1 MYITQPLHRAVQQ
14 HPDKVA
20 LRCGRR
26 SQTFRSMAD
35 RVARLAGALQAL
47 GMAPGDRVA
56 MLALNSDRYFEY
68 MIAVPW
74 GGGVINPC
82 NIRWSAA
89 ELLYSLEDSGS
100 RLLLVDDAFAAVA
113 RRLQEDSSQ
122 PLTVIYAG
130 DGAVPAGMLGYEAL
144 IAGAQPV
151 PDAVRR
157 GDDLFGL
164 FYTGGTTGQPKG
176 VMISHGGMYAS
187 LLSMLAEGMAPRDG
201 VYLHAAPMFH
211 VADIGMSGIQWLRG
225 NTQCFIGSFTPQGVV
240 EAIERDRATHV
251 LLVPTMIQMLV
262 DHPAM
267 REGRDLSSL
276 RCIVYGAS
284 PIAEPVLDRAMAVLP
299 GVEFVQA
306 YGMTELSPLATIC
319 PAEFHTVEGRRRG
332 KLRSAGRASF
342 CTEIRIVNAEGR
354 EVPRGTV
361 GEVAV
366 RGPNVMKGYWNN
378 PDLTAATV
386 RDGWMHTGDG
396 AYMDDDGFIF
406 IVDRVKDMIISG
418 GENVYSAE
426 VENVVAQH
434 PAVAAGAVIG
444 IPSAE
449 WGESVHAVVVL
460 KPGAALTGED
470 LIRFCKDRIAGYKC
484 PRSVDIVAEL
494 PLSGAGKVL
503 KTALRA
509 PYWKD
514 RESQV
519 A

>member
-26 SQTFRSMAD
+26 SVTFRALAD
-35 RVARLAGALQAL
+35 RVARLAGALQRL

-56 MLALNSDRYFEY
+56 MLALNADRYFEY

-89 ELLYSLEDSGS
+89 EILYSLEDSGS
-100 RLLLVDDAFAAVA
+100 RLLFVDDAYLPVA
-113 RRLQEDSSQ
+113 RKLQADSAT
-122 PLTVIYAG
+122 PLTVIHCG
-130 DGAVPAGMLGYEAL
+130 DGRAPDGMLGYEEL

-157 GDDLFGL
+157 GDDLLGL
-164 FYTGGTTGQPKG
+164 FYTGGTTGRPKG
-176 VMISHGGMYAS
+176 VMIGHKGMYAS
-187 LLSMLAEGMAPRDG
+187 LLSLLAEGLAPEG
-201 VYLHAAPMFH
+201 SVYLHAAPMFH
-211 VADIGMSGIQWLRG
+211 VADIGMSGVQWVRG
-225 NTQCFIGSFTPQGVV
+225 NTQSFIGSFSPEAVV
-240 EAIERDRATHV
+240 EAIERDRVTHV

-262 DHPAM
+262 DHPVI
-267 REGRDLSSL
+267 RQGRDLSSL

-284 PIAEPVLDRAMAVLP
+284 PISEAVLDRAMAVLP
-299 GVEFVQA
+299 GVDFIQA

-319 PAEFHTVEGRRRG
+319 PAEYHTPEGRKRG

-342 CTEIRIVNAEGR
+342 CTEVRIVNGQDR

-366 RGPNVMKGYWNN
+366 RGPNVMQGYWNM
-378 PDLTAATV
+378 PELTAETV

-406 IVDRVKDMIISG
+406 VVDRVKDMIISG

-426 VENVVAQH
+426 VENTVAQH
-434 PAVAAGAVIG
+434 PAVATCAVIG

-460 KPGAALTGED
+460 KSGASLTDQE
-470 LIRFCKDRIAGYKC
+470 LIRFCKERIAGYKC
-484 PRSVDIVAEL
+484 PRSVDFVDAL
-494 PLSGAGKVL
+494 PVSGAGKVL

-509 PYWKD
+509 PFWKD
-514 RESQV
+514 RKSQV